1 MLLADT
7 SVWVDFFN
15 DHRSPESERLAA
27 SLADDE
33 PMVMLGL
40 IATETLAGLRTEVEA
55 ERIAGLFEAFDAVP
69 AFDESDYRSAAAI
82 FRRCRASGETVSSVV
97 DCLIAQACLRHGYRL
112 LSKDSDFRKIA
123 RNVPIRLVE
132 MA

>member
-15 DHRSPESERLAA
+15 GHPSTEAERLAA

-40 IATETLAGLRTEVEA
+40 IATETLAGLRTEAEV
-55 ERIAGLFEAFDAVP
+55 ERIWEIFQAIDAVP
-69 AFDESDYRSAAAI
+69 AFSESDYRSAADI
-82 FRRCRASGETVSSVV
+82 FRRCRAAGEMVGSVV
-97 DCLIAQACLRHGYRL
+97 DCLIAQACLRHGYHL
-112 LSKDSDFRKIA
+112 LSKDGDFRKIA
-123 RNVPIRLVE
+123 RNVPLRLVE